1 MLRLAPAAPG
11 LVIKI
16 DRARLH
22 LNLLADQVASSI
34 VLRRPTPD
42 QMPKRYRRL
51 KVADSLAVSDFLG
64 KIKGEG
70 LYIDG
75 PTVLRVLHQHTGLRL
90 RQAVA
95 DSRLDNRALLRR
107 RLKGR
112 AATTA
117 LRGRLARIRRRGGL
131 GRYLLFCFARSHGA
145 YLARGFDFF
154 KRARETCSNVCPLSA
169 SVAVLPVNSC
179 QRFTITSQ

>member
-1 MLRLAPAAPG
+1 MLRFAPAATG
-11 LVIKI
+11 LVVEIN
-16 DRARLH
+16 RARLH
-22 LNLLADQVASSI
+22 LNLLADQVARSI

-42 QMPKRYRRL
+42 QMPERYRRL
-51 KVADSLAVSDFLG
+51 KVADSLAVSDFIG

-75 PTVLRVLHQHTGLRL
+75 PTVLRVLHQHAGLRL

-95 DSRLDNRALLRR
+95 DSRFDNRALLRR

-117 LRGRLARIRRRGGL
+117 LRGRLARSRRRGGL

-145 YLARGFDFF
+145 YLALASANF
-154 KRARETCSNVCPLSA
+154 KRRYSTRRPTSSA
-169 SVAVLPVNSC
+169 
-179 QRFTITSQ
+179 

>member
-11 LVIKI
+11 LVVEIN
-16 DRARLH
+16 RARLD
-22 LNLLADQVASSI
+22 LDLLADQVARRI

-51 KVADSLAVSDFLG
+51 KVAYGLAVSDFLG

-75 PTVLRVLHQHTGLRL
+75 PTVLRVLHQHAGLRL
-90 RQAVA
+90 RKPVA
-95 DSRLDNRALLRR
+95 DSRFDNRALLRR

-112 AATTA
+112 TATAT
-117 LRGRLARIRRRGGL
+117 LRGRLARSRRRGGL
-131 GRYLLFCFARSHGA
+131 GRYLLFCFARSHERHIA
-145 YLARGFDFF
+145 Q
-154 KRARETCSNVCPLSA
+154 A
-169 SVAVLPVNSC
+169 SVPCQVFALQTPWASAVSALAL
-179 QRFTITSQ
+179 QRNRREQ

>member
-1 MLRLAPAAPG
+1 MLRFAPAATG
-11 LVIKI
+11 LVIEI

-22 LNLLADQVASSI
+22 LDLLADQVASGI
-34 VLRRPTPD
+34 VLRGTAPD

-51 KVADSLAVSDFLG
+51 KVADGFAVPDLLG
-64 KIKGEG
+64 KVKGKG
-70 LYIDG
+70 LPIDR

-107 RLKGR
+107 RLKDR

-117 LRGRLARIRRRGGL
+117 LRGRLTRSRRRGGL
-131 GRYLLFCFARSHGA
+131 GR
-145 YLARGFDFF
+145 
-154 KRARETCSNVCPLSA
+154 
-169 SVAVLPVNSC
+169 
-179 QRFTITSQ
+179 

>member
-11 LVIKI
+11 LVVEIN
-16 DRARLH
+16 RARLD
-22 LNLLADQVASSI
+22 LDLLADQVARRI

-51 KVADSLAVSDFLG
+51 KVADSLAVSDFIG

-75 PTVLRVLHQHTGLRL
+75 PTVLRVLYEHAGLRL

-95 DSRLDNRALLRR
+95 DSRFDN
-107 RLKGR
+107 
-112 AATTA
+112 
-117 LRGRLARIRRRGGL
+117 
-131 GRYLLFCFARSHGA
+131 
-145 YLARGFDFF
+145 
-154 KRARETCSNVCPLSA
+154 
-169 SVAVLPVNSC
+169 
-179 QRFTITSQ
+179 